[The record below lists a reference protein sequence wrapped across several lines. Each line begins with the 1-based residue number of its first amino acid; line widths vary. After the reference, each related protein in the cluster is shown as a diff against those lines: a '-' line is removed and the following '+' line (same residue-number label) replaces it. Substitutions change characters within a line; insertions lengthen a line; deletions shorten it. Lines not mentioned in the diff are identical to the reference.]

1 MYLILEDA
9 VRKSLVKKT
18 KVKESFSTSLLENE
32 EEGENWENNKIYDN
46 YNIIVNVNLD
56 SIFRESEDTIY
67 MFSREGKTNIND
79 IFIHMLIKYGVLRD
93 IKCKKTKIV
102 GFRYKI
108 ENINYVFCMWSK
120 RNTPNQL

>member
-1 MYLILEDA
+1 M
-9 VRKSLVKKT
+9 
-18 KVKESFSTSLLENE
+18 
-32 EEGENWENNKIYDN
+32 
-46 YNIIVNVNLD
+46 NVNLD
-56 SIFRESEDTIY
+56 SILRESKDTVY

-108 ENINYVFCMWSK
+108 ENINYVFACDPNDVDEISFKEIKVLCEKILSHSK
-120 RNTPNQL
+120 IKRSLN

>member
-1 MYLILEDA
+1 ME
-9 VRKSLVKKT
+9 KT
-18 KVKESFSTSLLENE
+18 KVKENFDKSLFENE
-32 EEGENWENNKIYDN
+32 EEKEKNNIYDN
-46 YNIIVNVNLD
+46 YNVIVNVNLD

-79 IFIHMLIKYGVLRD
+79 IFTHILTNFGVPVPQN

-108 ENINYVFCMWSK
+108 NDINYVLHVILMM
-120 RNTPNQL
+120 